1 MGKYVLKRIGLM
13 IFTFLIITTICFVLI
28 KMLPLPAVKAM
39 GRDVKLILARRE
51 AMGYNK
57 PILVQY
63 ALYWKHLLHGD
74 MGLGEQMYAG
84 LEITDVFFTKLPY
97 TVIVN
102 LYSILAAIPLGILF
116 GIYAALRKNQWQ
128 DHLVSTLVM
137 LFISV
142 PSYVWAFLVQY
153 LLCYKTGW
161 FSLTVASRETTE
173 FFSWAMFTS
182 MFPAIVSLGIYT
194 IAGLTRF
201 TRAELSEVLTGDYL
215 LLART
220 TALRAFLR
228 MRACGRTRTM
238 AVRALLRARHLQ
250 HRLLAE
256 GRFLKS
262 QLEVIAQV
270 CTALRLRT
278 GTSSAAAATAE
289 EHVKD
294 IVHAAGTAEAAKTA
308 EVLEAATAAAAHAV
322 EGIHAQLVVAGTFL
336 RVFQH
341 IVGFVDFL
349 ELRFGAFRVIR
360 IEVRMIFAG
369 QTLIGFLDSLVVGT
383 PVDAQDLIIIA
394 FLAHVAPSS

>member
-102 LYSILAAIPLGILF
+102 LYSILAAIPLGLLF

-142 PSYVWAFLVQY
+142 PSYVWAFLVQF

-173 FFSWAMFTS
+173 FFSWAMFKS

-220 TALRAFLR
+220 KGLTKTQAVVRHA
-228 MRACGRTRTM
+228 MRNAMVPILPMILG
-238 AVRALLRARHLQ
+238 
-250 HRLLAE
+250 E
-256 GRFLKS
+256 F
-262 QLEVIAQV
+262 I
-270 CTALRLRT
+270 
-278 GTSSAAAATAE
+278 
-289 EHVKD
+289 
-294 IVHAAGTAEAAKTA
+294 
-308 EVLEAATAAAAHAV
+308 
-322 EGIHAQLVVAGTFL
+322 GILSGSL
-336 RVFQH
+336 
-341 IVGFVDFL
+341 I
-349 ELRFGAFRVIR
+349 
-360 IEVRMIFAG
+360 IESIFAIPG
-369 QTLIGFLDSLVVGT
+369 IGALYVQSVNLRDYNFFMADTVFYTLIGLASGLVI
-383 PVDAQDLIIIA
+383 DLSYGFIDPRIKMGA
-394 FLAHVAPSS
+394 R